1 MSQKRR
7 IILGIVVV
15 AALTISYM
23 IGRHGSKASSSSAAV
38 RHVLYYLDPMHPS
51 YKSDKPGI
59 APDCGMKLEPVY
71 AEDVARFSAAGVA
84 PTTLPAGA
92 VSVDR
97 GMQKLLGIRLASVEK
112 GSSRNTVE
120 VVGRVVPEDKSVYK
134 LNSGVDGFIQD
145 TFDDSVGTRVKKDQK
160 LASYYS
166 PEFLAV
172 ASGFLAASE
181 RVPGSV
187 GTDGNR
193 TVPYPGTVSKQGVSS
208 IQGYTDRLR
217 NLGMSEVQIR
227 HIAESRQLPENID
240 VVSPVNGFILARN
253 INAGQHFEHDMEFYR
268 IADLS
273 RVWVLAEMGEQEAAH
288 LHPGGPATIALSGI
302 GRELSAKI
310 TDSLPQSEVGGGT
323 VKLRLEVSNPGFIL
337 RPDMLVDVKIPVRLP
352 AGITIPVDALVDSG
366 SQARVYV
373 ERSEGVF
380 EPREVEVGWR
390 SGERVEI
397 VKGLHAGERVVAAA
411 TFLVDSESRLKALP
425 TEGGMVPSGAPIQIT
440 AGSDASSTGMAKDP
454 SCGKHVNRTKA
465 ETSGNTASFHGETF
479 YFCSP
484 QCKEKFQNGLAASAS
499 GSHPQHGS

>member
-1 MSQKRR
+1 MQTDDRAVRPITSGDRLLLCVAAPVRGAGLGKDMRRIGFRDILTGSQDPELYRPGLSAGRDEEPGFAGLSMVRIGLCASARTVVGVPPILGMSLLAPLERHTSCWLLRQRSPSIARRSRAREMEYRMSQKRR
-7 IILGIVVV
+7 ITLGIVVV

-23 IGRHGSKASSSSAAV
+23 IGRQGSKASSSSAAV
-38 RHVLYYLDPMHPS
+38 RHVLYYVDPMHPS
-51 YKSDKPGI
+51 YRSDKPGI

-71 AEDVARFSAAGVA
+71 AEDVARFSATVVA
-84 PTTLPAGA
+84 PATLPAGA

-120 VVGRVVPEDKSVYK
+120 VVGRVVPEDQSVYK
-134 LNSGVDGFIQD
+134 LNSGVDGFIQN

-160 LASYYS
+160 LATYYS

-208 IQGYTDRLR
+208 LQGYTDRLR

-253 INAGQHFEHDMEFYR
+253 INAGQHFDHDMEFYR

-273 RVWVLAEMGEQEAAH
+273 RVWVLAEMGEQEAAQ
-288 LHPGGPATIALSGI
+288 LHPGDPATIALSGI

-323 VKLRLEVSNPGFIL
+323 VKLRLEVFMPPSNVL
-337 RPDMLVDVKIPVRLP
+337 RKKVSCRLNW
-352 AGITIPVDALVDSG
+352 A
-366 SQARVYV
+366 
-373 ERSEGVF
+373 
-380 EPREVEVGWR
+380 
-390 SGERVEI
+390 
-397 VKGLHAGERVVAAA
+397 
-411 TFLVDSESRLKALP
+411 SRLRNAAVEQSDSFASLSPASRKSV
-425 TEGGMVPSGAPIQIT
+425 TPSGP
-440 AGSDASSTGMAKDP
+440 
-454 SCGKHVNRTKA
+454 
-465 ETSGNTASFHGETF
+465 
-479 YFCSP
+479 
-484 QCKEKFQNGLAASAS
+484 
-499 GSHPQHGS
+499 